1 MIPVYTIEGLGK
13 VVGYQDLAF
22 CTLAFCTLH
31 LSRSIG
37 YLSIPIWL
45 LIKLVTP
52 LTSLDHSGILG
63 THRLSAFGAL
73 E

>member
-1 MIPVYTIEGLGK
+1 MVPVYIIGSLGK

-22 CTLAFCTLH
+22 HTLALCTLH

-45 LIKLVTP
+45 LIKLLIP
-52 LTSLDHSGILG
+52 LTSLEHSGILG
-63 THRLSAFGAL
+63 THLLSAFGAL

>member
-1 MIPVYTIEGLGK
+1 MIPVYTIGSLGK
-13 VVGYQDLAF
+13 VVGYQYLAF
-22 CTLAFCTLH
+22 HTLAFCTLH
-31 LSRSIG
+31 LNRSSG

-45 LIKLVTP
+45 LIKLLTP
-52 LTSLDHSGILG
+52 LTSLGHSSIVG